1 MLEYNLNHNSAL
13 WVNSG
18 RQKMFQV
25 KGKLEPSFSFP
36 SQPSTEHLG
45 MRLRLWMVQGWLG
58 RDCGVW
64 MFAQQDPGTKDT
76 DRLTGCLGLLERYT
90 LLGQK

>member
-1 MLEYNLNHNSAL
+1 
-13 WVNSG
+13 
-18 RQKMFQV
+18 MFQV

-76 DRLTGCLGLLERYT
+76 DGLTGCLGLLERYT